1 MGKSRIHFSITR
13 LRSKTYI
20 LIKDS
25 LLGVSILNSFWIMKM
40 SRSYYHSECVYLDT
54 NIISIIVEHPEW
66 YSRLFNFLFENH
78 IYIAFSDV
86 LLTELSQ
93 AKRKH
98 NDFNTFFT
106 ILPSAE
112 IKSFETIIEEEVKS
126 YPKIGTDNLLLRST
140 NLELDE
146 QTIASWLS
154 ADETKA
160 AREKQLLRA
169 KKMRQHLEIVKTN
182 FPPSNQGKYSRG
194 QAEIFAW
201 MVTAQWLKVS
211 HPDFMRKLNDKRR
224 LLKAEVFP
232 SIQLFAY
239 YVYYKYY
246 LDNRQPKELSDLDCL
261 FHLFYFP
268 YCKLVIVESRMCSIL
283 NKIKSHSKILDNA
296 EVTNVDFLSNNQ
308 IFKR

>member
-1 MGKSRIHFSITR
+1 

-54 NIISIIVEHPEW
+54 NIISIIIEHPEW

-78 IYIAFSDV
+78 FYIAFSDV

-98 NDFNTFFT
+98 NDFNTLFT

-112 IKSFETIIEEEVKS
+112 IKSFETIIEEEVKL
-126 YPKIGTDNLLLRST
+126 YPKTRTDNLLFRSA
-140 NLELDE
+140 NLELDQ
-146 QTIASWLS
+146 QTINRWLS
-154 ADETKA
+154 SDETKA
-160 AREKQLLRA
+160 VLEKQLLRA
-169 KKMRQHLEIVKTN
+169 KRMRQHLEIVKTN
-182 FPPSNQGKYSRG
+182 FPPSNQGKYSIG

-201 MVTAQWLKVS
+201 MVTAQWLKAS
-211 HPDFMRKLNDKRR
+211 YPDFMRKLNDNKR
-224 LLKAEVFP
+224 LLKAKVFS

-246 LDNRQPKELSDLDCL
+246 LDNRRPKELSDFGCL

-268 YCKLVIVESRMCSIL
+268 YCKLVVVERGMCTIL
-283 NKIKSHSKILDNA
+283 SKIKLHSKVLDNV
-296 EVTNVDFLSNNQ
+296 EVKTVDFLSNNQ
-308 IFKR
+308 IFKK

>member
-1 MGKSRIHFSITR
+1 
-13 LRSKTYI
+13 
-20 LIKDS
+20 
-25 LLGVSILNSFWIMKM
+25 MKM
-40 SRSYYHSECVYLDT
+40 SRSCYHSECVYLDT
-54 NIISIIVEHPEW
+54 NIISIIVGHPEW

-78 IYIAFSDV
+78 FYIAFSDV

-93 AKRKH
+93 AKRH

-106 ILPSAE
+106 ILPSTE

-126 YPKIGTDNLLLRST
+126 YSKTRTDNLLLRST

-154 ADETKA
+154 SDETEEA
-160 AREKQLLRA
+160 LEKQLLRA
-169 KKMRQHLEIVKTN
+169 KKMRQHLEIVKAN

-201 MVTAQWLKVS
+201 MITAQWLKVS

-246 LDNRQPKELSDLDCL
+246 LDNRQPKELSDFGCL
-261 FHLFYFP
+261 LHLFYFP
-268 YCKLVIVESRMCSIL
+268 YCKLVIVERRMCSIL
-283 NKIKSHSKILDNA
+283 NKIKFHCKVLDNV